1 MKKSHQKI
9 CCVVFVLILA
19 FVLYRMVRGGSSY
32 TLSPSIGSSDLMLTG
47 SHTTDDPIDMTALPY
62 QLKCVPGPQDTAS
75 PYTKSLTPG
84 GYCGIQEFVRAQGDY
99 QITGGIG
106 ESLLS

>member
-9 CCVVFVLILA
+9 CCVVIVLVLA
-19 FVLYRMVRGGSSY
+19 FFLYKMVRGGSSY
-32 TLSPSIGSSDLMLTG
+32 TLSPSFGSSDLMLSG
-47 SHTTDDPIDMTALPY
+47 VNVEDKPIEMTNLPY
-62 QLKCVPGPQDTAS
+62 KLKCVPGPQESAS

-84 GYCGIQEFVRAQGDY
+84 GYCGIQEFVRGQADY
-99 QITGGIG
+99 EIIGGIG